1 MTFYPE
7 KQTDCPKQLDSRFF
21 FPYTDNGKEGIP
33 IKVDIRVIPEREA
46 PGLILEVPAL
56 TPQLEALAQRLSALD
71 DGTLPGFQRDRVF
84 LLDTSTL
91 TCLYAQDKGV
101 YARREDG
108 EVFSLR
114 FRLYELEE
122 RLDSHTFVRI
132 SHSEM
137 VNLKKITALDL
148 TLGGTI
154 KMSLCDGTA
163 CYVSRRY
170 VKKIKEALGL

>member
-1 MTFYPE
+1 M
-7 KQTDCPKQLDSRFF
+7 
-21 FPYTDNGKEGIP
+21 
-33 IKVDIRVIPEREA
+33 KVDIRITPEREA
-46 PGLILEVPAL
+46 PALVLEVPAL

-71 DGTLPGFQRDRVF
+71 DGTLPGFQGDRAF

-108 EVFSLR
+108 EVFALR

-137 VNLKKITALDL
+137 VNLKKVTALDL

-154 KMSLCDGTA
+154 KMSLADGTA

-170 VKKIKEALGL
+170 VKKIKQALGL

>member
-1 MTFYPE
+1 M
-7 KQTDCPKQLDSRFF
+7 
-21 FPYTDNGKEGIP
+21 
-33 IKVDIRVIPEREA
+33 KVEIRVTPEREA

-56 TPQLEALAQRLSALD
+56 TPQLEALAQRLSGLD
-71 DGTLPGFQRDRVF
+71 DGTLTGFQGERAF
-84 LLDTSTL
+84 LLDTASL

-122 RLDSHTFVRI
+122 RLDNHTFVRI

-137 VNLKKITALDL
+137 VNLKRVAALDL
-148 TLGGTI
+148 KLSGTI
-154 KMSLCDGTA
+154 RMALTDGTE

-170 VKKIKEALGL
+170 VKKIKEALEL

>member
-1 MTFYPE
+1 M
-7 KQTDCPKQLDSRFF
+7 D
-21 FPYTDNGKEGIP
+21 
-33 IKVDIRVIPEREA
+33 VDIRLVPDREV
-46 PGLILEVPAL
+46 PGLVLEVPAL

-71 DGTLPGFQRDRVF
+71 DGTLPGFQGERAF
-84 LLDTSTL
+84 LLETSDL

-101 YARREDG
+101 FARREDG

-122 RLDSHTFVRI
+122 RLDKHTFVRI
-132 SHSEM
+132 SHSEI
-137 VNLKKITALDL
+137 VNLRKVAALDL
-148 TLGGTI
+148 KLSGTI
-154 KMSLCDGTA
+154 RMSLTDGTE

>member
-1 MTFYPE
+1 MNVE
-7 KQTDCPKQLDSRFF
+7 
-21 FPYTDNGKEGIP
+21 
-33 IKVDIRVIPEREA
+33 IRIVPEREA
-46 PGLILEVPAL
+46 PGLILEAPAL
-56 TPQLEALAQRLSALD
+56 TPQLEALAQRLSNLD
-71 DGTLPGFQRDRVF
+71 DGTLPGFQGERAF
-84 LLDTSTL
+84 LLDTARL

-101 YARREDG
+101 FARREDG
-108 EVFSLR
+108 QVFSLR

-137 VNLKKITALDL
+137 VNLKKVTALDL
-148 TLGGTI
+148 KLSGTI
-154 KMSLCDGTA
+154 KMSLADGTA

>member
-1 MTFYPE
+1 MNVE
-7 KQTDCPKQLDSRFF
+7 
-21 FPYTDNGKEGIP
+21 
-33 IKVDIRVIPEREA
+33 IRIVPEREA
-46 PGLILEVPAL
+46 PGLILEASAL
-56 TPQLEALAQRLSALD
+56 TPQLEALAQRLSNLD
-71 DGTLPGFQRDRVF
+71 DGTLPGFQGERAF
-84 LLDTSTL
+84 LLDTARL

-101 YARREDG
+101 FARREDG
-108 EVFSLR
+108 QVFSLR

-137 VNLKKITALDL
+137 VNLKKVTALDL
-148 TLGGTI
+148 KLSGTI
-154 KMSLCDGTA
+154 KMSLADGTA

>member
-1 MTFYPE
+1 MTFYL
-7 KQTDCPKQLDSRFF
+7 KKGTDCPKQLDSRFF
-21 FPYTDNGKEGIP
+21 FPYTGNGKEGFP

-46 PGLILEVPAL
+46 PGLILEVPVL
-56 TPQLEALAQRLSALD
+56 TPQLEALAQRLSTLD
-71 DGTLPGFQRDRVF
+71 DGTLPGFQEDRAF
-84 LLDTSTL
+84 LLDTSSL

-101 YARREDG
+101 YTRREDG

-122 RLDSHTFVRI
+122 RLDSRTFVRI

-137 VNLKKITALDL
+137 VNLKKVTALDL
-148 TLGGTI
+148 KLSGTI
-154 KMSLCDGTA
+154 RMTLTDGTQ

>member
-1 MTFYPE
+1 MTSYPE
-7 KQTDCPKQLDSRFF
+7 KRTDCPKQLDSRFF
-21 FPYTDNGKEGIP
+21 FSYTDNRKEGIP
-33 IKVDIRVIPEREA
+33 IKVDIRVIPAREA
-46 PGLILEVPAL
+46 PGLILEVPVL
-56 TPQLEALAQRLSALD
+56 TPQLEALAQRLSTLD
-71 DGTLPGFQRDRVF
+71 DGTLPGFQGDRAF
-84 LLDTSTL
+84 LLDTSSL
-91 TCLYAQDKGV
+91 TCLYAQDKGI

-122 RLDSHTFVRI
+122 RLDSHTFARI

-137 VNLKKITALDL
+137 VNLKKVTALDL
-148 TLGGTI
+148 KLSGTI
-154 KMSLCDGTA
+154 KMALSDGTE

>member
-1 MTFYPE
+1 M
-7 KQTDCPKQLDSRFF
+7 
-21 FPYTDNGKEGIP
+21 
-33 IKVDIRVIPEREA
+33 KVEIRVVPDREA

-56 TPQLEALAQRLSALD
+56 TPQMEELARRLEAAD
-71 DGTLPGFQRDRVF
+71 DGILPGFQGDRAF
-84 LLDTSTL
+84 LLDIARL

-101 YARREDG
+101 FARDEAG
-108 EVFSLR
+108 QVYSLR
-114 FRLYELEE
+114 LRLYELEE
-122 RLDSHTFVRI
+122 KLDRHTFVRI

-154 KMSLCDGTA
+154 KMSLADGTV

-170 VKKIKEALGL
+170 VKRIKAALGL